1 MAEHNAFTSCIKGK
15 CPRCGQSAI
24 FKYPAYHITKF
35 NVMNRSCGH
44 CGVLFEP
51 EPGFYQGAMYI
62 SYAFTV
68 AILVTLSVIFFT
80 FFSEKSESFYI
91 AVFLGIMV
99 LFIPINYRLSRNVY
113 LYLFGGLRK

>member
-1 MAEHNAFTSCIKGK
+1 
-15 CPRCGQSAI
+15 
-24 FKYPAYHITKF
+24 
-35 NVMNRSCGH
+35 MNRSCEH